1 MTPGA
6 SRWRLL
12 AAILAAGLLADQATK
27 LLAADRLT
35 AAFERR
41 GARTLG
47 AKLGVL
53 YGGQRLEGDARAP
66 YVVYAPLWRM
76 SYAENPGAAWGLLR
90 DASPRFRDVFFGF
103 VTLAAAVF
111 ILRAYR
117 RLDAGQLWL
126 RVGLAL
132 VLTGAA
138 GNFADRLAR
147 SAVIDFVD
155 WHWWNR
161 PDLRWPTFNLAD
173 SMLSVGVVMLLLAPS
188 ARKKEGKE
196 RQEA

>member
-1 MTPGA
+1 MRLPA

-12 AAILAAGLLADQATK
+12 AAIFAAGLLADQATK

-35 AAFERR
+35 SAFERR

-47 AKLGVL
+47 AKLAVL
-53 YGGQRLEGDARAP
+53 YGGQHLEVDARAP
-66 YVVYAPLWRM
+66 HVVYAPLWRM
-76 SYAENPGAAWGLLR
+76 TYVENPGAAWGLFR
-90 DASPRFRDVFFGF
+90 DASPRFRNVFFGL
-103 VTLAAAVF
+103 VALAAAVF

-117 RLDAGQLWL
+117 KLEERQRWL
-126 RVGLAL
+126 QVGLAL

-138 GNFADRLAR
+138 GNVVDRLAR

-155 WHWWNR
+155 WYWWNR
-161 PDLRWPTFNLAD
+161 PDLRWPTFNVAD

-188 ARKKEGKE
+188 GRKKEEKE
-196 RQEA
+196 RPAA